1 MCDLIASKLVL
12 FFLLYHD
19 VFVLANV
26 YDCWDPDKLQKM
38 KFKETKGKFIL
49 KQSCHYPFT
58 QAFSALQCILK
69 VVTLVPEVS
78 VMPLKIHFGK
88 HRCKRGTRKT

>member
-1 MCDLIASKLVL
+1 MCDSIAAKLVL

-38 KFKETKGKFIL
+38 KFKETKGNFCSEL
-49 KQSCHYPFT
+49 
-58 QAFSALQCILK
+58 FSL
-69 VVTLVPEVS
+69 
-78 VMPLKIHFGK
+78 F
-88 HRCKRGTRKT
+88 

>member
-1 MCDLIASKLVL
+1 MCDSIAAKLVL

-38 KFKETKGKFIL
+38 KFKETKGKSF
-49 KQSCHYPFT
+49 FT
-58 QAFSALQCILK
+58 THF
-69 VVTLVPEVS
+69 LVIFLFFE
-78 VMPLKIHFGK
+78 
-88 HRCKRGTRKT
+88 